1 METSKARIPYLDFLK
16 FFAIGSVLLGHS
28 VEQLTGNDYWDNPI
42 WSFIYTYHMPL
53 FMLLCGYFF
62 VEAHFWRTVEKEV
75 RAVALALGD
84 GFCHSVDGGVRHGA

>member
-1 METSKARIPYLDFLK
+1 
-16 FFAIGSVLLGHS
+16 
-28 VEQLTGNDYWDNPI
+28 
-42 WSFIYTYHMPL
+42 MPL

-62 VEAHFWRTVEKEV
+62 GSSLKLTFRGTVEKEV